1 MNKVITIL
9 SSVILLFIFSCKKES
24 FITSTHARLNLSV
37 DSLKFD
43 TVFTTTGSVTQFFK
57 IKNDNNQKLHLDRVT
72 LKGGTA
78 SFFKI
83 NVDGFIGPDVK
94 DIDIEAN
101 DSIYVF
107 VTVSINQNA
116 DQIPFII
123 RDSIQVVFNGN
134 DRFVQLEAWGQNAH
148 FLRNRKLT
156 GNTTWKNDLPYVIL
170 GGLQVDSNAV
180 LTIDKGCRIYLHAD
194 APLIVDG
201 TLEVLGEKFDS
212 TRVYFQGDRLDV
224 PFNDYPAAWPG
235 IFFRG
240 TSKNNIIQYAVIKNA
255 YQGIIAEQR
264 SVNGAPKVQLD
275 QCIIDN
281 IYDAGIL
288 AIQTDLLV
296 RNSLISNCGKNV
308 ILGYGGKYE
317 FSNCTVAAVSNKYIL
332 HKDPCLLVTN
342 NVKQNNI
349 ILTADLNAVF
359 TNCIFWGEDGSA
371 EDEVVVS
378 KQGTNPYLVQFSN
391 CLWKVKNNPSDV
403 TASNIIANQNPA
415 FDSINVEKKI
425 YNFRLKASSPALNK
439 GIMTSLTIDLD
450 GNPRNI
456 GLPDMGS
463 YERQ

>member
-9 SSVILLFIFSCKKES
+9 SSIFILFIFSCKKES
-24 FITSTHARLNLSV
+24 FITSQDARVVLSA

-43 TVFTTTGSVTQFFK
+43 TVFTTTGSVTQSFI
-57 IKNDNNQKLHLDRVT
+57 IKNDNSQKLHLDRVT

-83 NVDGFIGPDVK
+83 NVDGFAGPDVK
-94 DIDIEAN
+94 GIDIEAN

-116 DQIPFII
+116 DQIPFVI
-123 RDSIQVVFNGN
+123 RDSIQVVYNGN
-134 DRFVQLEAWGQNAH
+134 DRYLQLEAWGQNAH

-156 GNTTWKNDLPYVIL
+156 GSTTWKNDLPYVIL
-170 GGLQVDSNAV
+170 GGLQIDTSAV
-180 LTIDKGCRIYLHAD
+180 LTIDKGCRIYFHAD

-201 TLEVLGEKFDS
+201 TLEVLGERFDS
-212 TRVYFQGDRLDV
+212 TRVYFQGDRLDL
-224 PFNDYPAAWPG
+224 PYKDYPAAWPG
-235 IFFRG
+235 IYFRG
-240 TSKNNIIQYAVIKNA
+240 ASKNNLIQYAVIRNG
-255 YQGIIAEQR
+255 YQGIISEQR

-281 IYDAGIL
+281 IYDAGIY
-288 AIQTDLLV
+288 AIQSDLLV
-296 RNSLISNCGKNV
+296 RNSLITNCGKNV

-317 FSNCTVAAVSNKYIL
+317 FTNCTVAAISNNYIV

-342 NVKQNNI
+342 NVKQNNV

-359 TNCIFWGEDGSA
+359 TNCIFWGENGSA

-378 KQGTNPYLVQFSN
+378 RQGTNPYLVQFSN
-391 CLWKVKNNPSDV
+391 CLWKVKNNPTNV
-403 TASNIIANQNPA
+403 TANDIIANQNPA

-425 YNFRLKASSPALNK
+425 YNFRLKPGSPAINK
-439 GIMTSLTIDLD
+439 GIMTGLSIDLD

>member
-1 MNKVITIL
+1 MNKAFTIL
-9 SSVILLFIFSCKKES
+9 SSIILLFIFSCKKES
-24 FITSTHARLNLSV
+24 FITSNDAHVDLSV

-43 TVFTTTGSVTQFFK
+43 TVFTTTGSVTQSFK
-57 IKNDNNQKLHLDRVT
+57 IRNVNNQKLRLDRVT
-72 LKGGTA
+72 LKGGTT

-83 NVDGFIGPDVK
+83 NVDGFVGPDVK
-94 DIDIEAN
+94 SIDIEAN

-107 VTVSINQNA
+107 VTVNINQNA

-123 RDSIQVVFNGN
+123 RDSIQVVYNGN

-148 FLRNRKLT
+148 FLRNRKIS

-170 GGLQVDSNAV
+170 GGLQIDTTAI
-180 LTIDKGCRIYLHAD
+180 LTIDRGCRVYLHAD

-212 TRVYFQGDRLDV
+212 TRVYFQGDRLDA
-224 PFNDYPAAWPG
+224 PYNDYPAAWPG

-240 TSKNNIIQYAVIKNA
+240 TSKNNLIQYAVIKNA
-255 YQGIIAEQR
+255 YQGIIAEQG

-275 QCIIDN
+275 QTIIDN

-288 AIQTDLLV
+288 AIQSDLQV
-296 RNSLISNCGKNV
+296 RNSLITNCGKNV
-308 ILGYGGKYE
+308 VLGYGGNYE
-317 FSNCTVAAVSNKYIL
+317 FTNCTVAAFSSSYIL

-342 NVKQNNI
+342 NIKQNNV
-349 ILTADLNAVF
+349 ILTANLNAVF
-359 TNCIFWGEDGSA
+359 TNCIFWGENGSA

-425 YNFRLKASSPALNK
+425 YNFRLKASSPAINK
-439 GIMTSLTIDLD
+439 GISTVLTIDLD
-450 GNPRNI
+450 GNSRNI

>member
-1 MNKVITIL
+1 MNKAFTIL
-9 SSVILLFIFSCKKES
+9 SSIILLFIFSCKKES
-24 FITSTHARLNLSV
+24 FITSNDAHVDLSV

-43 TVFTTTGSVTQFFK
+43 TVFTTTGSVTQSFK
-57 IKNDNNQKLHLDRVT
+57 IRNVNNQKLHLDRVT
-72 LKGGTA
+72 VKGGTT

-83 NVDGFIGPDVK
+83 NVDGFVGPDVK
-94 DIDIEAN
+94 SIDIEAN

-107 VTVSINQNA
+107 VTVNINQNA

-123 RDSIQVVFNGN
+123 RDSIQVVYNGN

-148 FLRNRKLT
+148 FLRKRKIS

-170 GGLQVDSNAV
+170 GGLQIDTTAI
-180 LTIDKGCRIYLHAD
+180 LTIDRGCRVYLHAD

-212 TRVYFQGDRLDV
+212 TRVYFQGDRLDA
-224 PFNDYPAAWPG
+224 PYNDYPAAWPG

-240 TSKNNIIQYAVIKNA
+240 TSKNNLIQYAVIKNA
-255 YQGIIAEQR
+255 YQGIIAEQG

-275 QCIIDN
+275 QTIIDN

-288 AIQTDLLV
+288 AIQSDLQV
-296 RNSLISNCGKNV
+296 RNSLITNCGKNV
-308 ILGYGGKYE
+308 VLGYGGNYE
-317 FSNCTVAAVSNKYIL
+317 FTNCTVAAFSSSYIL

-342 NVKQNNI
+342 NIKQNNV
-349 ILTADLNAVF
+349 ILTANLNAVF
-359 TNCIFWGEDGSA
+359 TNCIFWGENGSA

-425 YNFRLKASSPALNK
+425 YNFRLKASSPAINK
-439 GIMTSLTIDLD
+439 GISTVLTIDLD
-450 GNPRNI
+450 GNSRNI